1 MTDESLYR
9 RAEKRADEKIGFYK
23 HLGSFITVNVI
34 LIVLN
39 FLTLDKGDGG
49 WWFYWISIFW
59 GIGLLAHFLRVFVLN
74 GKLDDSRE
82 EMIQKEMEKL
92 KK

>member
-1 MTDESLYR
+1 MSDDDLYR

-34 LIVLN
+34 LLAINVL
-39 FLTLDKGDGG
+39 TSPGE
-49 WWFYWISIFW
+49 WWFYWITVFW
-59 GIGLLAHFLRVFVLN
+59 GIGLLAHFLRTFIFN
-74 GKLDDSRE
+74 GRLDDNRDK
-82 EMIQKEMEKL
+82 MIEKEMEKL